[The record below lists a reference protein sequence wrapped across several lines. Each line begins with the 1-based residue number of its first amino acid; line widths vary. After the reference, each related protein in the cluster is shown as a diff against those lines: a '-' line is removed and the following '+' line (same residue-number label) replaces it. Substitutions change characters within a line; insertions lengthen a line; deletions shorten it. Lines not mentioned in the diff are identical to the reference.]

1 MKILIDKCI
10 PLNNGD
16 AALIFSLA
24 KQLEGEYEIE
34 FSTTHYSTVKSIYPK
49 YSWHKSLLGNRW
61 YRKIFKLFPILGK
74 FITFIYLVLM
84 NNEYKKSDVIIA
96 APGGYLHSYYGIE
109 DKLYIW
115 HLCKKYLKKT
125 VGLYSQSLGELKKR
139 DQNLFYKY
147 GSEFDFIFLRDSI
160 SYKRAKEY
168 GLSKNLVQTKD
179 AAFMLNLGTNN
190 KTSVEEKKVIG
201 FSVRDWSN
209 ENRDV
214 STYYALIGELIHI
227 CLEMGYRIY
236 FLSTCQGLENYVD
249 DSKTAKKVLQELG
262 LENDERIAVDNEFYD
277 LREFENII
285 QDFDFVVGTRLH
297 MCILSLINNVPAF
310 NISYE
315 EKGKE
320 VYDYLNIPEYS
331 IDYNQTENIVA
342 SFRSFLTMED
352 KKKEHIFSNVE
363 KVRDE
368 QLDYLNQMKKI
379 INNIGK

>member
-125 VGLYSQSLGELKKR
+125 VGLYSQSLGELKKEIKIYFINMV
-139 DQNLFYKY
+139 QNL
-147 GSEFDFIFLRDSI
+147 
-160 SYKRAKEY
+160 
-168 GLSKNLVQTKD
+168 
-179 AAFMLNLGTNN
+179 
-190 KTSVEEKKVIG
+190 
-201 FSVRDWSN
+201 
-209 ENRDV
+209 
-214 STYYALIGELIHI
+214 
-227 CLEMGYRIY
+227 
-236 FLSTCQGLENYVD
+236 
-249 DSKTAKKVLQELG
+249 
-262 LENDERIAVDNEFYD
+262 
-277 LREFENII
+277 
-285 QDFDFVVGTRLH
+285 
-297 MCILSLINNVPAF
+297 ILSFYEILFRINEQKNMVCLKIWF
-310 NISYE
+310 
-315 EKGKE
+315 KQKTQ
-320 VYDYLNIPEYS
+320 LLC
-331 IDYNQTENIVA
+331 
-342 SFRSFLTMED
+342 LT
-352 KKKEHIFSNVE
+352 
-363 KVRDE
+363 
-368 QLDYLNQMKKI
+368 
-379 INNIGK
+379 